1 MVKFTIFHL
10 IITLNVHDIC
20 EKPLEL
26 DHFTIK
32 KFYMKNKIN
41 NLYI

>member
-1 MVKFTIFHL
+1 MFLDTK
-10 IITLNVHDIC
+10 VHDIC
-20 EKPLEL
+20 ERPL

-41 NLYI
+41 NLYNLKTI